1 NADALRAAI
10 GDVVARHE
18 VLRTVYVEIDGEPVQ
33 QVIPVAQ
40 ARVDFKH
47 ETVAAEQVDAAVK
60 EASALAF
67 DLSVDL
73 PLAARLFSIG
83 EREHLFVL
91 TMHHIAGDGASMG
104 PLSRDLSTAYIARCA
119 GQTPQWEP
127 LPVQYSDYTLWQ
139 RELLGADDDP
149 DSEISRQ
156 IRFWRQTLN
165 GMPEELPLPTDF
177 ARPSHSSHEAGRV
190 DLKVDAATHSALR
203 RLARTHDATLFMVA
217 QTAIAMLLTR
227 LGCGTDIPLGTVVA
241 GRPDDTLDE
250 LVGFFVNSLVLRN

>member
-1 NADALRAAI
+1 DADALRAAI

-33 QVIPVAQ
+33 QVIPAGQ

-47 ETVAAEQVDAAVK
+47 EAVAAAQIEAAVLA
-60 EASALAF
+60 ASEQAF

-73 PLAARLFSIG
+73 PLAARLLSIG

-104 PLSRDLSTAYIARCA
+104 PLSRDLSTAYAARCG
-119 GQTPQWEP
+119 GQAPQWEP
-127 LPVQYSDYTLWQ
+127 LPVQYADYTLWQ

-156 IRFWRQTLN
+156 IRFWRSALD
-165 GMPEELPLPTDF
+165 GVPEELALPTDF
-177 ARPSHSSHEAGRV
+177 PRPSRSSYEAGRV
-190 DLKVDAATHSALR
+190 DLTLDAATHSALR
-203 RLARTHDATLFMVA
+203 RLARTHDATLFMVV